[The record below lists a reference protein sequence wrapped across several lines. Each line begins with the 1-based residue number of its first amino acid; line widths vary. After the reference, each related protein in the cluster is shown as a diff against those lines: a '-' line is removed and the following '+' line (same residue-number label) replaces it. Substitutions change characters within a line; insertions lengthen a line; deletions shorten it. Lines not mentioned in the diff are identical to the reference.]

1 MAGKK
6 ETAKRDLS
14 FFNQVE
20 HLNAPFGNTSINMP
34 VFYYDITTINVAF
47 LTPLKKICALLP
59 SPRMFPLR
67 ATPWHAVTAITCFE
81 YRDCDAGP
89 YNEVSISFPITIDR
103 PAPILTGLFRHITE
117 GPMTYVHHLP
127 VTTDIAHKF
136 GIDFYN
142 YPKFIANIDFKN
154 EDGWLSCRLAED
166 STHILTLSVRK
177 IPVKDFDRWR
187 FHGITFRDGR
197 ILRSEAIINVRKQAI
212 SRNPADVKLEL
223 GDHAISQELRDLH
236 LGRMIHFQYMPE
248 NQAILTPVLESYPES
263 R

>member
-1 MAGKK
+1 MAG
-6 ETAKRDLS
+6 RDLD

-20 HLNAPFGNTSINMP
+20 HLDAPFGDDRINMP

-47 LTPLKKICALLP
+47 LTPLNKIRALLP
-59 SPRMFPLR
+59 SARMFPLR

-103 PAPILTGLFRHITE
+103 PAPILTGLFRHIAE
-117 GPMTYVHHLP
+117 GPLTYVHHLP
-127 VTTDIAHKF
+127 VTTDIALKF

-142 YPKFIANIDFKN
+142 YPKFIASIDFKIEN
-154 EDGWLSCRLAED
+154 GWRYCRLAER
-166 STHILTLSVRK
+166 SNHILTLSVRQ
-177 IPVKDFDRWR
+177 IPVKDFDHWR

-197 ILRSEAIINVRKQAI
+197 ILRSEVIVNVRKQAI
-212 SRNPADVKLEL
+212 SRNPANVKLEL
-223 GDHAISQELRDLH
+223 GDHPIAQELRNLH
-236 LGRMIHFQYMPE
+236 LGRMVHFQYMPQ
-248 NQAILTPVLESYPES
+248 NQAILTPVLESFSKY